1 MKTLLLEIG
10 TEEIPARFIE
20 PAKEGLFTLLKDG
33 LNDYRISFGD
43 IKIQATPRRMAA
55 FVSDVSEKQN
65 ESITLKYGPPL
76 KRAFDE
82 SGVPTKAA
90 QGFAKSQGVS
100 VEELKRAIK
109 DNVEF
114 IAIEKVEKGMP
125 VKEVLSGLFGNI
137 IPRIP
142 FQKKMRWGNENFDF
156 ARPIQWIL
164 ALFDEEPIVFTI
176 ADVKSGNFTYGHRFL
191 SSGRIEIAR
200 PADYLEKLKENF
212 IVLSE
217 EERMGTILQ
226 GIKRI
231 EEETNGHAIGDDDLI
246 KEIMYITEYPY
257 PLRGEFDAK
266 FLAIPKEVLIN
277 VMKSHQ
283 RYIPIMD
290 EQSRLM
296 PYFIFFAN
304 TIPVEDKNVIRGN
317 EKVLRARLADA
328 GFFFEEDR
336 KIPLYGLYDRLSSI
350 VFHVK
355 IGTLKQKTD
364 RVINISHSLSVIL
377 GFGDLEKV
385 DRVAR
390 MMKAD
395 LMTHMVGE
403 FPELQGVMG
412 RIYASY
418 QGEADDVARAIE
430 EHYLPSGG
438 NGNLPETL
446 LGTIISVADKIDSL
460 TSFFSV
466 SIMPTGNL
474 DPFALRRQ
482 SLGIIKILID
492 KRIHIPLEGLIET
505 AYTCGDVI
513 NGRISLHETSTSLID
528 FIVTRFKFSMIE
540 EGRNQ
545 EFVESVLPYAAK
557 DIYDG
562 YARLITL
569 ETQKSIEDFK
579 KLMVGFKRAFNITKL
594 ITEDNPIDPALF
606 KEAQEQM
613 LFDLYESKKGTFFDL
628 MREKS
633 YNEALSVLV
642 NFKETI
648 DGYFDKVF
656 VMDKD
661 DAIKN
666 NRLALLKKIKDMFLM
681 FGDFSKIHF
690 E

>member
-20 PAKEGLFTLLKDG
+20 LAKEGFFNLLKEG
-33 LNDYRISFGD
+33 LNVSRISFSN
-43 IKIQATPRRMAA
+43 IKIQTTPRRMVA
-55 FVSDVSEKQN
+55 FIYDVYEKQSD
-65 ESITLKYGPPL
+65 SIIVKYGPPVN
-76 KRAFDE
+76 RAFDE
-82 SGVPTKAA
+82 SGAPTKAA
-90 QGFAKSQGVS
+90 QGFAKSQGVA
-100 VEELKRAIK
+100 VEELIRAVK
-109 DNVEF
+109 DGVEF
-114 IAIEKVEKGMP
+114 IAVEKMEKGISS
-125 VKEVLSGLFGNI
+125 KDVLSGLFRDI

-142 FQKKMRWGNENFDF
+142 FQKKMRWGNESFEF
-156 ARPIQWIL
+156 ARPLQWIL
-164 ALFDEEPIVFTI
+164 ALFDEEPIDFTI

-200 PADYLEKLKENF
+200 PSEYAEKMRANY

-226 GIKRI
+226 GISRI
-231 EEETNGHAIGDDDLI
+231 EGEVHGHAIGDNDLI
-246 KEIMYITEYPY
+246 KEITNITEYPY

-266 FLAIPKEVLIN
+266 FLGIPKEVLIN

-290 EQSRLM
+290 ERGELM

-304 TIPVEDKNVIRGN
+304 TVPVEDKNVIRGN

-328 GFFFEEDR
+328 EFFFEEDG
-336 KIPLYGLYDRLSSI
+336 KIPLSGLYERLSSI

-355 IGTLKQKTD
+355 LGTLKQKTD
-364 RVINISHSLSVIL
+364 RVIKIAHSLSSIL
-377 GFGDLEKV
+377 GFADIEKV
-385 DRVAR
+385 DRSVS

-395 LMTHMVGE
+395 LLTHMVGE

-412 RIYASY
+412 RIYAGH
-418 QGEADDVARAIE
+418 QGEAGDVARAIE

-438 NGNLPETL
+438 NSSLPETT
-446 LGTIISVADKIDSL
+446 LGTIISIADKIDSL

-466 SIMPTGNL
+466 GITPTGNL

-482 SLGIIKILID
+482 ALGIIKIAVD
-492 KRIHIPLEGLIET
+492 KKLHIPIEGLIET
-505 AYTCGDVI
+505 AYVSGDAI
-513 NGRISLHETSTSLID
+513 NGRVPPEETRASLID

-545 EFVESVLPYAAK
+545 EFVESVMPFVAK

-562 YARLITL
+562 YVRLITL

-579 KLMVGFKRAFNITKL
+579 KLMVGFKRAFNITKM
-594 ITEDNPIDPALF
+594 ITEDREIKTSLF
-606 KEAQEQM
+606 TETEEQM
-613 LFDLYESKKGTFFDL
+613 LFELYESSKGKFFDF
-628 MREKS
+628 MRERK
-633 YNEALSVLV
+633 YDYALSILV
-642 NFKETI
+642 GFKETI
-648 DGYFDKVF
+648 DSYFDKVF

-661 DAIKN
+661 QAIKN
-666 NRLALLKKIKDMFLM
+666 NRLALLKKIKDMFLT
-681 FGDFSKIHF
+681 FGDFSKIHI